1 MVQIIS
7 QVIAKIVMKF
17 IIGQLLMKKEI
28 LGLCT
33 KRGVKFNFLKPV
45 KAYKQSQIIHAKNQH
60 TVYIQFIIQ

>member
-7 QVIAKIVMKF
+7 QVIAKIVIKF

-33 KRGVKFNFLKPV
+33 KHGVKFNFRKHV
-45 KAYKQSQIIHAKNQH
+45 
-60 TVYIQFIIQ
+60 